1 MKNTFKLIFLVFG
14 ILLVQSCAN
23 NNSDE
28 AEYIALE
35 KIVETDVSE
44 ENINKLLH
52 AYNSY
57 ISTNKDKKEL
67 INPILEK
74 ALAISEQYKQ
84 ESIGIYLNA
93 LLRDNLGDDQKT
105 AEYLLK
111 LGDVLKI
118 QNKKEASD
126 VIFGSFVQKFP
137 NDPKSAEIS
146 ANLGGILPIQ
156 IIDQLAIDRL
166 ENPDQYGINSVAS
179 FKYVDACE
187 AYALANPTDQ
197 KSPELLFD
205 AAEMAKLLKTNNKAL
220 NIYDWLIESY
230 PNYKKTP
237 SALFIKAFILE
248 NEMNNIELAKAA
260 YELFLEKY
268 PDNDFADDA
277 RFSLENLGKS
287 PEDVLKMI
295 EANKK

>member
-1 MKNTFKLIFLVFG
+1 M
-14 ILLVQSCAN
+14 VQSCAN